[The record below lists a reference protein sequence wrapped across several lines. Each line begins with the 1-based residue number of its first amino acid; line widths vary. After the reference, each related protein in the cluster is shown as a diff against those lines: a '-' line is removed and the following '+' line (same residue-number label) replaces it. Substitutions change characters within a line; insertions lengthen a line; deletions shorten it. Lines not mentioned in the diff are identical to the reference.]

1 MVAFS
6 IKGDYFDCQ
15 LYAGTLFLWTYSGT
29 LKAYNFNKMLGTLID
44 RGEIREDNL
53 REFQVGGTQRTASR
67 FPTDSE
73 VYGGQYYLTSREGL
87 FQSNLSELDQGFRK
101 VWDCPLLSVSAQRKK
116 GLTMAGGT
124 EGTFIYSEVDA
135 IRERYRMNEKK
146 FVQASRNHANYS
158 AFCSQGLY
166 ATSVLEKSYYLKLSI
181 FYNNSVLTPVDEI
194 FPNQHVELSWSY
206 RDRVYAYIDEKIFIK
221 KIVKEG
227 SDNVKFVPD
236 KEYWFYPQKGKVL
249 SGTSTEYAD
258 IIELEHALVI
268 FPTQRTENTHAET
281 IWEPVTR
288 WRTFPKSYGYNNIVM
303 AILEDEL
310 RIYVVDKP
318 EGIARPRKY
327 PRSIAIRRK
336 EL

>member
-1 MVAFS
+1 MVAYS

-15 LYAGTLFLWTYSGT
+15 LYAGTLFLWTYSGV
-29 LKAYNFNKMLGTLID
+29 LKAYNFNRMFSRFNDQRFISEEALQ
-44 RGEIREDNL
+44 
-53 REFQVGGTQRTASR
+53 EFQVGEAQRTTSQ

-73 VYGGQYYLTSREGL
+73 VYGGKYYMTSREGL
-87 FQSNLSELDQGFRK
+87 FLSNLGELDQGFRK

-124 EGTFIYSEVDA
+124 EGTFIYSEVEA
-135 IRERYRMNEKK
+135 IRERYRMDEKK

-158 AFCSQGLY
+158 TFCSQGLY
-166 ATSVLEKSYYLKLSI
+166 ATSILEKSYYLKLSS
-181 FYNNSVLTPVDEI
+181 FYNNSILTPVDEI

-227 SDNVKFVPD
+227 DNVKFVFD

-268 FPTQRTENTHAET
+268 FPTQRTEGTHAET

-310 RIYVVDKP
+310 RIYVLDRP
-318 EGIARPRKY
+318 EKMPRPRKY
-327 PRSIAIRRK
+327 PSSIAIRRK
-336 EL
+336 KF